1 MGTLTEEEH
10 ARLDRLALGLRMLG
24 SLPLPW
30 QQRCSALHE
39 HPRLILE
46 TLLMGKQLRAASQ
59 VQKMYLGCNWSVRDK
74 ISSSELSFN
83 STGLWQDLVL
93 YKIQLVVL
101 DTLSIISYHL
111 WCIL

>member
-74 ISSSELSFN
+74 YLYQSCLLTQLAFGRTWSLTKFN
-83 STGLWQDLVL
+83 WLFWIHYQ
-93 YKIQLVVL
+93 
-101 DTLSIISYHL
+101 
-111 WCIL
+111 

>member
-59 VQKMYLGCNWSVRDK
+59 VQKIYQGCNWSVRDK
-74 ISSSELSFN
+74 ISLSELSFN
-83 STGLWQDLVL
+83 SMGLFGRSWSLT
-93 YKIQLVVL
+93 KF
-101 DTLSIISYHL
+101 H
-111 WCIL
+111 